1 LNIEKTFLPLQ
12 PNIKQPKNPA
22 YEKNVKKKFIGKKS
36 LKKISGISHFLKKIF
51 SENLW
56 TKIFVKN
63 FGKKF
68 FKATQ
73 KHDSKF
79 LEKNFSKSNQ
89 GNVR

>member
-12 PNIKQPKNPA
+12 TNIKQPKNPA
-22 YEKNVKKKFIGKKS
+22 YEKNVKKNLLEKIPEKNFGAIPLFEKNFFRKFVDKN
-36 LKKISGISHFLKKIF
+36 FC
-51 SENLW
+51 
-56 TKIFVKN
+56 KN